1 MDTARTR
8 PDSPHRLLAFV
19 RHFIEMCISMCI
31 GVGVALAAVA
41 VLGGDRFRA
50 SYPELSLVLVAF
62 IHTVPMTAWRLLR
75 GMPRRPVLEM
85 AATSFVVV
93 GGLVVA
99 GAAGIGPGTAA
110 TVGDVC
116 GFSCAAM
123 LVLRAARFDLYAG
136 GHH

>member
-8 PDSPHRLLAFV
+8 PDSPQRVLRFV

-31 GVGVALAAVA
+31 GVGVALVVVG
-41 VLGGDRFRA
+41 VLGGERFRA
-50 SYPELSLVLVAF
+50 AYPELSLILVALVL
-62 IHTVPMTAWRLLR
+62 TAPMTAWMVLR
-75 GMPRRPVLEM
+75 GMPRRPILEM
-85 AATSFVVV
+85 SAVSVVVV
-93 GGLVVA
+93 GALLVA

-123 LVLRAARFDLYAG
+123 LVVMGARFDLYAG
-136 GHH
+136 RHH